1 MIPAVIYD
9 RHRVFSRR
17 GAHVLFQ
24 TEAPVAFIDV
34 HFFMRALLIER
45 RDDLHAEALLFDL
58 AIHHGRH
65 RDCAD
70 SFADA
75 LDLQGIALK
84 ADPCD
89 GLIITVR

>member
-1 MIPAVIYD
+1 MFP
-9 RHRVFSRR
+9 RHS
-17 GAHVLFQ
+17 AHVLFQ
-24 TEAPVAFIDV
+24 TEPPVAFIDV
-34 HFFMRALLIER
+34 HFFMRALLIKR
-45 RDDLHAEALLFDL
+45 RDDLHAKALLFDL

-65 RDCAD
+65 RDCTG